1 LLLLLRWRLFLNSL
15 RSRKRQAEVAVQS
28 IAYLMGAAFAFS
40 TSFGLGA
47 ATYYVLS
54 SGRPQI
60 LDRILWLVFFF
71 WQFVPLLFEGYSP
84 GLNFR
89 EVARYPVSFRLYFSL
104 NAAYGLFDPAAI
116 TALLWL
122 FSMWLGI
129 LLARP
134 GWAFPAAIYFLI
146 FAALNILLNRIV
158 IGLLERF
165 QSTRR
170 GRERVAAALLILMLV
185 PQLFNFALQGWI
197 NVRRLPLPPWT
208 LELMALVDR
217 FSPPGIITQS
227 FVSLDTRGLL
237 LLALL
242 IAYVALAWW
251 LLWRRLRAVYQ
262 GEIYAETFKVQRELK
277 VKPGW
282 RLPGFDD
289 KLSAIFEKELR
300 YLRQNPR
307 LLALMANP
315 VILFALV
322 ALGPARKVLSF
333 AHPAGLLAGFA
344 ALLALSV
351 TNLSGNVFGMESGG
365 FSRWLLSPL
374 PLRKVLLAK
383 SLTQGAIMTAL
394 YLAGAAAVIGLGKI
408 SWSMFLAI
416 TAGYLGVLIILLG
429 AGNVISVYWPKR
441 IEPAQMTSRIVSQ
454 AAGLAAFLITL
465 ALAAPAALVVFA
477 ARYWDLSWLPLAA
490 GVAAF
495 AASLKIYSWLLT
507 WATRHADDHLEELAG
522 TLGV

>member
-1 LLLLLRWRLFLNSL
+1 LRWRLFVNSL

-28 IAYLMGAAFAFS
+28 ISYLMGAAFVFS
-40 TSFGLGA
+40 SSCGIGA
-47 ATYYVLS
+47 AAYLVLRN
-54 SGRPQI
+54 GRPRV
-60 LDRILWLVFFF
+60 LDLMLWAVFFF
-71 WQFVPLLFEGYSP
+71 WQFVPLVFEGYSP

-89 EVARYPVSFRLYFSL
+89 EVARYPVSFRLYFFL
-104 NAAYGLFDPAAI
+104 NAAYGFFDPAAI

-122 FSMWLGI
+122 LSMWLGI
-129 LLARP
+129 LFARP
-134 GWAFPAAIYFLI
+134 EWAFPAAIYFLI
-146 FAALNILLNRIV
+146 FAALNILCNRIL
-158 IGLLERF
+158 IGVLERF

-170 GRERVAAALLILMLV
+170 GRERVAAILLILMLV
-185 PQLFNFALQGWI
+185 PQLFNFAVQGWI
-197 NVRRLPLPPWT
+197 NVRRFHPPQWAQ
-208 LELMALVDR
+208 ELMEQADR
-217 FSPPGIITQS
+217 FSPPGIITQAL
-227 FVSLDTRGLL
+227 VSLDIQGALFIILLVAYTGLACWLL
-237 LLALL
+237 L
-242 IAYVALAWW
+242 
-251 LLWRRLRAVYQ
+251 RRLRAVYQ

-315 VILFALV
+315 VILFAFV
-322 ALGPARKVLSF
+322 ALGPARRVLSF
-333 AHPAGLLAGFA
+333 TNPAGLLAGFA

-383 SLTQGAIMTAL
+383 SLTQGAIMTAF
-394 YLAGAAAVIGLGKI
+394 YLAGAAVVVGLGQI

-416 TAGYLGVLIILLG
+416 TAGYLGILIILLG

-454 AAGLAAFLITL
+454 AAGLAALLITV
-465 ALAAPAALVVFA
+465 ALAAPAALVVLA
-477 ARYWDLSWLPLAA
+477 ARYFDLSWLPLVA
-490 GVAAF
+490 GLVGL

-507 WATRHADDHLEELAG
+507 WATRHAYDHLEELAG